1 MFFHLAR
8 LYIKA
13 QVYCVV
19 TSFLSYCIVSML
31 CKNMEESVHMIYGE
45 IAEKLISIH
54 FQFSFEESTLG
65 I

>member
-1 MFFHLAR
+1 M
-8 LYIKA
+8 
-13 QVYCVV
+13 
-19 TSFLSYCIVSML
+19 TSFLSYCVVSML